1 MYEHFFSLRR
11 RPFAAVPDPACWYA
25 HGPYRAALDEL
36 LVSIE
41 RGDGISVLVSPPG
54 TGKTLLCERLIRE
67 IGQEFVPAFLRH
79 VTFSSRRSFL
89 QALLAELNEPFE
101 KLTDQE
107 LRLNV
112 GGWLKDLYHLGR
124 RLVLVVDEAHL
135 LSEAVIDELRIVA
148 DTAYDGQSIV
158 RLLLSGQF
166 GLEEKLAHP
175 GVQAFNHRIRSHVVL
190 PQLTFSESQDYV
202 DFRIT
207 WAGGRTQ
214 ELFSTEALS
223 LVCRAADG
231 VPRCLN
237 QLCDH
242 ALLTAYASEERP
254 VSEAIVRQAL
264 DDLSHLPLTWNSA
277 AWRSTSLASDFTCTP
292 GKTGSGILGQ
302 TTFAPRAEA
311 LAAGNSDFS
320 SGTSRLADGQGVEAV
335 AEGPGETSPELI
347 TNHNTQL
354 HTTEEDHNRLSVYR
368 LSTRWHVSPEFG
380 PGVSPQVESTSSV
393 GNYAGDAASDTAKRH
408 HVSESAEED
417 LEELPVLD
425 RYVALDAGL
434 EPPPIPLLE
443 SDQTATDQPSYSGAE
458 DTGSSITNE
467 AELPLDLSQRIAA
480 VKHVLEAVAEVDD
493 LAHET
498 VSHKTATLAAQTQS
512 SSCSSSSPE
521 ETVLARVDDL
531 HREVETFLGKAK
543 SSEVLTSHSSS
554 SCAVQKERPLE
565 HGCLE
570 LGAELLGQESPPSGS
585 TTSSTPNSEASGEVR
600 MYRNLFTLLRRKQQA
615 RR

>member
-25 HGPYRAALDEL
+25 HGPFRAALDEL
-36 LVSIE
+36 LISIE
-41 RGDGISVLVSPPG
+41 RGEGISVLVSPPG

-79 VTFSSRRSFL
+79 VTFSTRRSFL

-107 LRLNV
+107 LRLHV

-135 LSEAVIDELRIVA
+135 LSEAVLDELRIVA
-148 DTAYDGQSIV
+148 DTAYDGQAIV

-175 GVQAFNHRIRSHVVL
+175 SAQAFNHRIRSHVVL
-190 PQLTFSESQDYV
+190 PQLTFSEAQDYV

-207 WAGGRTQ
+207 WAGGRTP
-214 ELFSTEALS
+214 ELFTTEALS
-223 LVCRAADG
+223 LVCQAADG

-242 ALLTAYASEERP
+242 ALLTAYANEERP

-264 DDLSHLPLTWNSA
+264 DDLSHLPLTWNST
-277 AWRSTSLASDFTCTP
+277 AWRSTKTASNFTPAGTGGDSL
-292 GKTGSGILGQ
+292 GKT
-302 TTFAPRAEA
+302 T
-311 LAAGNSDFS
+311 LA
-320 SGTSRLADGQGVEAV
+320 
-335 AEGPGETSPELI
+335 
-347 TNHNTQL
+347 
-354 HTTEEDHNRLSVYR
+354 
-368 LSTRWHVSPEFG
+368 LSTEASAADTVDLPSVPSSPAGERSVEDVAVEPCDTSLKLVTKHHSQIPAAEQDHDRLPLYHLSTHWHVSEEFG
-380 PGVSPQVESTSSV
+380 PGASSQAESTSPT
-393 GNYAGDAASDTAKRH
+393 GNHAGEPAAAKALSPS
-408 HVSESAEED
+408 VSESAEDD
-417 LEELPVLD
+417 LQELPVLD

-434 EPPPIPLLE
+434 EPPTLPLTE
-443 SDQTATDQPSYSGAE
+443 PVQTTLDQPSCFVAE
-458 DTGSSITNE
+458 EAGSSKISE

-493 LAHET
+493 LSCGT
-498 VSHKTATLAAQTQS
+498 VCHQAVTLAAQARS
-512 SSCSSSSPE
+512 SSCSSSSAE
-521 ETVLARVDDL
+521 ETVLARVDEVQ
-531 HREVETFLGKAK
+531 REVETFLGKA
-543 SSEVLTSHSSS
+543 SSAQESTSHSSS
-554 SCAVQKERPLE
+554 SGAVQKEQPAE

-570 LGAELLGQESPPSGS
+570 LGVELPQESTPPGP
-585 TTSSTPNSEASGEVR
+585 TISSMPTSEASGEVR
-600 MYRNLFTLLRRKQQA
+600 TYRNLFTLLRRKQQA